1 MEYCVGAN
9 SLDKKRGLNFTKFL
23 STTETGIGPFRK
35 RLFNMHIDDFMR
47 KTTKYSRIELIKKEP
62 AGVRAMSLNGK
73 LKGRSQKR
81 GSSAEQ

>member
-1 MEYCVGAN
+1 
-9 SLDKKRGLNFTKFL
+9 
-23 STTETGIGPFRK
+23 
-35 RLFNMHIDDFMR
+35 MHIDDFMR

-81 GSSAEQ
+81 GSSAEQWKAAPLEKLSRKKALKEKEVDEGVK